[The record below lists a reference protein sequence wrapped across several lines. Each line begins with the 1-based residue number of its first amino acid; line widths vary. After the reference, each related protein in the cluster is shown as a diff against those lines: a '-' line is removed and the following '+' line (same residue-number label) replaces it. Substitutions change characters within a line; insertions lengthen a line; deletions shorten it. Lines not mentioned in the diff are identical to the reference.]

1 MDGSSVPRIRT
12 RQQFLKYCVDF
23 IEKRNKSTQNVRKKP
38 KLEEKNTKMGQMKKV
53 ESGKSTEN
61 SSHSCTDVSRG
72 LKGKKTCSGRGEK
85 AKMGKNVESSK
96 KKFTCKSIHET
107 SDPSPD
113 DVEKLEHE
121 SDDDD

>member
-1 MDGSSVPRIRT
+1 
-12 RQQFLKYCVDF
+12 
-23 IEKRNKSTQNVRKKP
+23 
-38 KLEEKNTKMGQMKKV
+38 MGQMKKV

-85 AKMGKNVESSK
+85 AKMGKNVKSSK

-121 SDDDD
+121 EKKEIQFCLCFFGSTKLNYGSTRIN